1 MWCVAKDKETETTT
15 TNKGHQL
22 PVITKTNIKYFYT
35 CNTKQQKNTKKKL
48 TQPGGAGFRTC

>member
-1 MWCVAKDKETETTT
+1 VWCVAKHKKTETTT

-35 CNTKQQKNTKKKL
+35 VIQNNKKKQKKL
-48 TQPGGAGFRTC
+48 TQPRGAGFRTR